1 MVYSCL
7 NNRRLTATTG
17 TANFSGV
24 TEPLPSRDAP
34 GTARE
39 LLTANRLP
47 FVLQGAAG
55 FSLRRVRPTAG
66 PAFSVHPSV
75 DGFGP
80 PRFAAA
86 AIIPGDLL
94 MPCLAARRSLLR
106 LLTSVAA
113 LVVAVLACPLPGRAD
128 TVYFTGL
135 NTGGLYRYNSSASVP
150 ALDTLVA
157 PGSPD
162 AFNSPTG
169 LAVGPDGNLYIAESG
184 IYQSAQPAIRKYEVT
199 SGSVSLVTML
209 ASGPGPAGVTPAA
222 IAFTPSGDMLVGR
235 NPFNQN
241 VGPIQR
247 VSGWNGGPVNVTDYT
262 IGGSL
267 ASSPGIAV
275 AADGT
280 LYVSDMTYNFGTGSA
295 TGPVKTFASSGS
307 FASVLIADGQSGLAG
322 PIGLAL
328 SGSTLFTASNKNGMI
343 LRTDLGTLTTG
354 SFSSVPVDQA
364 GVLALLSDGDLLVGS
379 PSGSGNIYRIGT
391 DGVVSGTFASGL
403 GQIGGIAAVPEPSL
417 LAVGLGGAGCMA
429 GWLRRRRRRG
439 AGRR

>member
-1 MVYSCL
+1 M
-7 NNRRLTATTG
+7 
-17 TANFSGV
+17 
-24 TEPLPSRDAP
+24 
-34 GTARE
+34 
-39 LLTANRLP
+39 
-47 FVLQGAAG
+47 
-55 FSLRRVRPTAG
+55 
-66 PAFSVHPSV
+66 
-75 DGFGP
+75 
-80 PRFAAA
+80 
-86 AIIPGDLL
+86 
-94 MPCLAARRSLLR
+94 
-106 LLTSVAA
+106 
-113 LVVAVLACPLPGRAD
+113 LACPLPGRAD

-184 IYQSAQPAIRKYEVT
+184 IYQGAQPAIRKYEVA

-280 LYVSDMTYNFGTGSA
+280 LYVSDMTYNFGTGTA
-295 TGPVKTFASSGS
+295 TGPVKSFASSGS
-307 FASVLIADGQSGLAG
+307 FASVLIADGQDGLAG
-322 PIGLAL
+322 PTGLAL
-328 SGSTLFTASNKNGMI
+328 SGSTLYTASIMNGSI
-343 LRTDLGTLTTG
+343 LRTDLGTGTT
-354 SFSSVPVDQA
+354 STFSTTSLGTFEA
-364 GVLALLSDGDLLVGS
+364 GVLALLSDGNLLVGS
-379 PSGSGNIYRIGT
+379 PSFSGNIYRIGT

-429 GWLRRRRRRG
+429 GWLRLRRRRG